1 MRPTS
6 HGCLFRIL
14 RLTQVLFVIFAVV
27 LLLGGIFSWGTSAE
41 LPVQLSSWQAQP
53 CSDAVM
59 GDDAAIAAGCRADEK
74 VSARTGVVTFSA
86 DDDKG
91 DYFLAILPMI
101 LYAIVIA
108 LVSSALL
115 RVVDSLDD
123 GDPFTQAN
131 VTRLWRAAWIAGVG
145 GVGAGVVKV
154 LVSQALID
162 EPVQAGFNV
171 SPIPAA
177 STAIAIGF
185 VLAVIAEVF
194 RRGVAMREELETV
207 I

>member
-14 RLTQVLFVIFAVV
+14 RLTQVLFVLLPLVFVTGGV
-27 LLLGGIFSWGTSAE
+27 LGAGTTTE
-41 LPVQLSSWQAQP
+41 LQVQLSSWRQASCP
-53 CSDAVM
+53 EAVM
-59 GDDAAIAAGCRADEK
+59 SDSATISAACKAEEA
-74 VSARTGVVTFSA
+74 VSARTGVVTFAA
-86 DDDKG
+86 DEDKG
-91 DYFLAILPMI
+91 EYLLALLPAL
-101 LYAIVIA
+101 LYS
-108 LVSSALL
+108 LVAVLVATALL
-115 RVVDSLDD
+115 RVVESLKD
-123 GDPFTQAN
+123 GDPFTQDN

-154 LVSQALID
+154 VVAKALID
-162 EPVQAGFNV
+162 APPEAGFSV

-177 STAIAIGF
+177 STAIIIGF
-185 VLAVIAEVF
+185 VLAVVAEVF